1 LFLHNSNIEKIIV
14 ENKIAIAI
22 VVNGEII
29 DSDLVLSG
37 ADYHHTETLLDKEH
51 RAYSEN
57 IGTVAFSL
65 LRHYFLCCFKKI
77 ENMSHHALF
86 FDTDFTNIGIF
97 MDEPRWPDEPLFYNF
112 PSLTDKTAA
121 PEGMESAFF

>member
-65 LRHYFLCCFKKI
+65 LRHYFLYVVLKK
-77 ENMSHHALF
+77 
-86 FDTDFTNIGIF
+86 
-97 MDEPRWPDEPLFYNF
+97 
-112 PSLTDKTAA
+112 
-121 PEGMESAFF
+121 

>member
-1 LFLHNSNIEKIIV
+1 MLIWIRYLASQNRNVWRSARNEKSSWRACCFHTNSNIEKIIV

-22 VVNGEII
+22 VVNGERI

-57 IGTVAFSL
+57 IGTVVFSSVITF
-65 LRHYFLCCFKKI
+65 YVGFDKK
-77 ENMSHHALF
+77 
-86 FDTDFTNIGIF
+86 
-97 MDEPRWPDEPLFYNF
+97 
-112 PSLTDKTAA
+112 
-121 PEGMESAFF
+121 